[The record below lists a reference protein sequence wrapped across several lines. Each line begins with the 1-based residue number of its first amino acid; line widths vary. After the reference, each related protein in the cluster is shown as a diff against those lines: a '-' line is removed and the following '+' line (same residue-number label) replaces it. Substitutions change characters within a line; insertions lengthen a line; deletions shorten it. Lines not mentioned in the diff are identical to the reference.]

1 MPTYLDI
8 QNRVAD
14 ILNRT
19 TYTSQIQIGII
30 ATIRAYEKERFWFN
44 ETVTALTTTATIE
57 RLAVPSD
64 HLITDRLEIVNE
76 SADLPMIN
84 VPFSEIRYININE
97 SLGLPLRY
105 CQYGVNW
112 WLANVPDSA
121 YTVLCY
127 YLQKLPELVNPTDTN
142 DWLSAAEDVICFGA
156 AKFVAKTYIKD
167 LQQGAV
173 FSAMQ
178 VMYAE
183 NQLYQLRDQ
192 KFQVRLRATR
202 F

>member
-19 TYTSQIQIGII
+19 DYGTQIKIGII

-44 ETVTALTTTATIE
+44 ETVTALTCTPNSE
-57 RLAVPSD
+57 LLAVPAD
-64 HLITDRLEIVNE
+64 HLETDRMEVVIQ
-76 SADLPMIN
+76 SADVPMIN

-97 SLGLPLRY
+97 SLGLPIRW
-105 CQYGVNW
+105 CQYGVNFH
-112 WLANVPDSA
+112 LANVPDSA
-121 YTVLCY
+121 YTILCY
-127 YLQKLPELVNPTDTN
+127 YMQKLPELSADSDTN
-142 DWLSAAEDVICFGA
+142 DWLSCAEDVVMFGA

-167 LQQGAV
+167 YQAGAV

-178 VMYAE
+178 KSYADE
-183 NQLYQLRDQ
+183 QLFQLRDQ